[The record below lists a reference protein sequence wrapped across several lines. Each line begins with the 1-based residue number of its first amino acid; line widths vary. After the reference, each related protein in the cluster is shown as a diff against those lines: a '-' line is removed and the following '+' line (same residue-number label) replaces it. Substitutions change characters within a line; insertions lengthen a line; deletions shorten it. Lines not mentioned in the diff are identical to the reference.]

1 MGLRVALCYRC
12 EDRDAK
18 SVYSRIVPAG
28 LLSIHG
34 VLLQAGFTSHLFNFS
49 GQSWKSIRQRLSSF
63 APQVVGVSHFTY
75 NHASSMK
82 LYEVARAL
90 APQAPILGGGAQ
102 ATFLDEEI
110 LRRSTSVTALV
121 RGEGES
127 PMLEFVKRVA
137 AGERWQST
145 PSLSYRTEDGITRT
159 SDCQVVQDLDSCY
172 PIARF
177 AELTGV
183 RPEEQFPF
191 VVTSR
196 GCPGRCSFC
205 DSPSFWGHRIRFRS
219 TAGVISEIRY
229 LMRTF
234 GFLYFGFRDD
244 TFAARRSRL
253 AELCHALQSQIPGIL
268 WNCQSRVDTVDQ
280 ERLLLMK
287 KAGCEQLQFGIESMA
302 PEVLTVLGKRVEAD
316 RVHRVLKYCR
326 ETGIRS
332 CAYLI
337 TGVPGQTAVGAEREL
352 FDRHGLQEGIVS
364 PLCYYPGTA
373 LFKRMKAQ
381 GAVSEEVFFSGE
393 PEDLKVRHDRQADD
407 LYLQMTRIIVAKAE
421 KNTFSKSE
429 ILQQLQLTGR
439 CVSSLLD
446 WGNYCLGHAD
456 AQAAREA
463 FEEIRQRW
471 PHHPWGHQALA
482 DVAEACGRP
491 RDARR
496 HREAARKAAM
506 TLSEPGA

>member
-1 MGLRVALCYRC
+1 MGLGIALCYRC
-12 EDRDAK
+12 EDRDAG

-28 LLSIHG
+28 LLCIHA
-34 VLLQAGFTSHLFNFS
+34 VLRQAGFSSHVFNFS
-49 GQSWKSIRQRLSSF
+49 GRPWKSISQSLASF
-63 APQVVGVSHFTY
+63 KPRIVGVSHFTY

-82 LYEVARAL
+82 LYRVARAV
-90 APQAPILGGGAQ
+90 APQALILGGGAQ
-102 ATFLDEEI
+102 ASFLDEEI
-110 LRRSTSVTALV
+110 LSRSTSVTALV

-145 PSLSYRTEDGITRT
+145 PSLSYRTEDGIART

-177 AELTGV
+177 SELTGV
-183 RPEEQFPF
+183 RPAEQFPF

-205 DSPSFWGHRIRFRS
+205 DSPSFWGNRIRYRS
-219 TAGVISEIRY
+219 TGSVIDEIRF
-229 LMRTF
+229 LMRNY

-244 TFAARRSRL
+244 TFAAKWSRL
-253 AELCHALQSQIPGIL
+253 AELCEALETGIPGIL

-280 ERLLLMK
+280 DRLLLMK

-302 PEVLTVLGKRVEAD
+302 PEILTVLGKRVEAE
-316 RVHRVLKYCR
+316 RVHRALEQCR
-326 ETGIRS
+326 EVGIRS

-337 TGVPGQTAVGAEREL
+337 TGVPGQSSVGPEREL
-352 FDRHGLQEGIVS
+352 FERDRLQEGIVS

-373 LFKRMKAQ
+373 LFEKMKAQ

-407 LYLQMTRIIVAKAE
+407 LYQEMTKIIETKAG

-429 ILQQLQLTGR
+429 ILRQLQLTGR

-446 WGNYCLGHAD
+446 WGNYCLAHAD
-456 AQAAREA
+456 APAAKGV
-463 FEEIRQRW
+463 FEEIRERW
-471 PHHPWGHQALA
+471 PQHPWGHQAMA
-482 DVAEACGRP
+482 DLAEACDRP

-496 HREAARKAAM
+496 HHEAARKAAM